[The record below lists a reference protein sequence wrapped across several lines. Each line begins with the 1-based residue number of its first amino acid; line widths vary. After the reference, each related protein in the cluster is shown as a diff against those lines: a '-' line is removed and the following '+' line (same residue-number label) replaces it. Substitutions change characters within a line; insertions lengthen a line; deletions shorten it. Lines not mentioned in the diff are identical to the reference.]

1 MCPIVR
7 EAGTLSCPF
16 ATEEISNVFG
26 AFDRD
31 AHPPIAKR
39 QIQSVDR
46 RSVPQGRSYRF
57 VAKKIEGPTRLSPA
71 QQVDSQRSRLSI
83 IYERKELAFGRNRD
97 GRGFA
102 VAERRRAGGKICEE
116 HFLLVGHFAER
127 HPSSSDQA
135 MQKSV
140 FAILAA
146 RFVFELTSHDLRDDD
161 AVGNGR

>member
-1 MCPIVR
+1 MYSVLST
-7 EAGTLSCPF
+7 GTRILPSRSARYKASIAEVSPK
-16 ATEEISNVFG
+16 AEITDSWRKTS
-26 AFDRD
+26 RD
-31 AHPPIAKR
+31 QP
-39 QIQSVDR
+39 
-46 RSVPQGRSYRF
+46 G
-57 VAKKIEGPTRLSPA
+57 LLPA
-71 QQVDSQRSRLSI
+71 QHVDSQRSRFSI

-97 GRGFA
+97 GRCFA
-102 VAERRRAGGKICEE
+102 VAEGRRARGKIGKE

-127 HPSSSDQA
+127 HLSSSDQA